1 MRFPGFEGEWKR
13 YKICDVLDF
22 FPTNSLSW
30 EQLEYTN
37 GDNLFNLHYG
47 LIHKELPI
55 QTDLKVCNLPSI
67 KKRFTPKSYT
77 VCEDGDIAFADASED
92 TNDIG
97 KVVEFLN
104 CAGKKIVCG
113 LHTIHGRDKKKMTVT
128 GFKGYA
134 FSSIAFRNQIK
145 RLAQG
150 TKIFSLSTKNF
161 NESFI
166 SIPSKEEQ
174 AKIADLLYLI
184 DQRITTQS
192 KIIEKYESLIKGIV
206 DLLLH
211 CENYPFKRINLGSL
225 CSIKKGEQINTSKLL
240 DKGIYYVM
248 NGGITPSGYH
258 TEYNTESGT
267 ISISE
272 GGNSCGYVQ
281 FNFSKFWSGGHC
293 YTLNEIS
300 SQILNEYLYFY
311 LKSQEKSIM
320 ALRVGSGLPNI
331 QKRDLEMIEVQYPD
345 YIRQKEVVKTL
356 SLLSDKIKIENS
368 LLSVLLK
375 QKQYLLNQMFI

>member
-192 KIIEKYESLIKGIV
+192 KIIEDLKLLKSTLRHNIFTDLDNSNVEIKLIKDVLNYEQPTNYIISNTNYQNDPILIPVLTANKAFILGYTSDKDGIYNKGNCIIFDDFTMDLKYV
-206 DLLLH
+206 DFPFKVKSSAIKILTPRPKVSLKYIFEYLSFLNLVSSNHKRHYISEVESMPISVPKLYMQNIFANLFSAVDKKIESESNYHNLLL
-211 CENYPFKRINLGSL
+211 L
-225 CSIKKGEQINTSKLL
+225 
-240 DKGIYYVM
+240 
-248 NGGITPSGYH
+248 
-258 TEYNTESGT
+258 
-267 ISISE
+267 
-272 GGNSCGYVQ
+272 
-281 FNFSKFWSGGHC
+281 
-293 YTLNEIS
+293 
-300 SQILNEYLYFY
+300 
-311 LKSQEKSIM
+311 
-320 ALRVGSGLPNI
+320 
-331 QKRDLEMIEVQYPD
+331 
-345 YIRQKEVVKTL
+345 
-356 SLLSDKIKIENS
+356 
-368 LLSVLLK
+368 
-375 QKQYLLNQMFI
+375 QKQYLLNHIFI